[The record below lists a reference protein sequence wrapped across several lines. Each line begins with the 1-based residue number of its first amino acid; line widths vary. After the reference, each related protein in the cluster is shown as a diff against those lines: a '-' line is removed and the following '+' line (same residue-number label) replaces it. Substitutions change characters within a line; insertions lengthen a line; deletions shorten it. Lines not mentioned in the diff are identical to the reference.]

1 MVSFAVLMIM
11 QESTK
16 RADHSPKRAVG
27 GSPPKQNNAVAR
39 LTVAKT
45 KQNAAAKRQLQQS
58 LAAQTAL
65 VEQLQQQVA
74 QLKHD
79 RASVSAAMVRA
90 AVVVV

>member
-1 MVSFAVLMIM
+1 MTLLTVLLTT

-16 RADHSPKRAVG
+16 RADHSPKRAP
-27 GSPPKQNNAVAR
+27 SPPKHNNAVAR

-58 LAAQTAL
+58 LAEQTAV

-74 QLKHD
+74 QLKRD
-79 RASVSAAMVRA
+79 KGVLRADKV
-90 AVVVV
+90 